1 MSGRRSDQSGAAGHW
16 SGVAQRWV
24 KRISVAAAAGMFLVL
39 IQGTLVTNTGSADG
53 CGNSWPLCH
62 GEFIPSYT
70 FSTAIEFSH
79 RFVVSIESVLIIVA
93 AAGALYFWRDRL
105 EVRILAP
112 IMVGFLF
119 LQAGL
124 GAAAVMWPQS
134 DGVIAL
140 HFGISLIAF
149 ASTLLMA
156 TFLYEKDGRDRRR
169 DIRVPRAFVWAAWGL
184 AAYTY
189 VVVYIGAYVRHSN
202 ASLACGDW
210 PLCNGDYVGGFEGA
224 VGVAFG
230 HRVSALVLL
239 LATAGIVLWAQR
251 FKANRPELFWSA
263 LIAFALVIAQ
273 AMSGAFVVL
282 TKLETF
288 ATLSHGILVSAFFGA
303 LSYLC
308 FHVLPRPH
316 AAIAAE
322 QAREPLEER
331 AGAYPGRAQATA
343 PPA

>member
-1 MSGRRSDQSGAAGHW
+1 
-16 SGVAQRWV
+16 V
-24 KRISVAAAAGMFLVL
+24 KRLAVVAAAGMFLVL

-79 RFVVSIESVLIIVA
+79 RFVVSIESLLIVA
-93 AAGALYFWRDRL
+93 TAVGALYFWRSRL

-112 IMVGFLF
+112 VMVGFLF

-124 GAAAVMWPQS
+124 GAASVMWPQS
-134 DGVIAL
+134 DAIIAL

-149 ASTLLMA
+149 ASTLLLA
-156 TFLYEKDGRDRRR
+156 TLLYEIDGRDRRR
-169 DIRVPRAFVWAAWGL
+169 DIRVPRAFAWAVWGL

-202 ASLACGDW
+202 ASLACSDW
-210 PLCNGDYVGGFEGA
+210 PMCNGDYVGGFEGA

-230 HRVSALVLL
+230 HRLSALVLT
-239 LATAGIVLWAQR
+239 LATAGIVLWARR
-251 FKANRPELFWSA
+251 FRATRPELFWSA
-263 LIAFALVIAQ
+263 LLAFGFVIAQ
-273 AMSGAFVVL
+273 GISGAFVVL

-308 FHVLPRPH
+308 FHVLPRPA

-322 QAREPLEER
+322 RAPEQVEER
-331 AGAYPGRAQATA
+331 TAAYVGRTQATA